1 MNLNTV
7 NLNTVNLN
15 TVKKHSFVS
24 FRIALLLLLTTV
36 PGIAGVLVFGY
47 YALQDWDQLQKD
59 YSYFVSVIQQSSSME
74 ALFVAEAQQN
84 IHRINLMADGI
95 WTLLSA
101 ILAAIGLH
109 GACTSRK

>member
-1 MNLNTV
+1 M
-7 NLNTVNLN
+7 
-15 TVKKHSFVS
+15 KKTAP
-24 FRIALLLLLTTV
+24 RIHLRVVLLLLLTTV
-36 PGIAGVLVFGY
+36 PGVAGVLIFGY
-47 YALQDWDQLQKD
+47 YALQDWDQLQLD
-59 YSYFVSVIQQSSSME
+59 YSYFVSVIHQSETME

-109 GACTSRK
+109 GACVSRN

>member
-1 MNLNTV
+1 MTNPA
-7 NLNTVNLN
+7 
-15 TVKKHSFVS
+15 SR
-24 FRIALLLLLTTV
+24 FRFSISTALLLLLTTV
-36 PGIAGVLVFGY
+36 PGTVGVMAFGY

-59 YSYFVSVIQQSSSME
+59 YDYFVAVIEQTSTLE

-84 IHRINLMADGI
+84 IHRINLAADGI

-109 GACTSRK
+109 GACGPRR

>member
-1 MNLNTV
+1 M
-7 NLNTVNLN
+7 
-15 TVKKHSFVS
+15 HI
-24 FRIALLLLLTTV
+24 RIRIRILLLLLLTTV
-36 PGIAGVLVFGY
+36 PGTAGVLIFGY
-47 YALQDWDQLQKD
+47 YAFQDWGQLQLD
-59 YSYFVSVIQQSSSME
+59 YDYFVSVIKSSHSME

-109 GACTSRK
+109 GACVRR

>member
-1 MNLNTV
+1 MKNI
-7 NLNTVNLN
+7 
-15 TVKKHSFVS
+15 VS
-24 FRIALLLLLTTV
+24 RTLGRISGRIVLLLLLTTI
-36 PGIAGVLVFGY
+36 PGIAGALVFGY
-47 YALQDWDQLQKD
+47 YALQDWDQLQLD
-59 YSYFVSVIQQSSSME
+59 YGYFISVIQLADSASSTDYRE

-109 GACTSRK
+109 GACVSRG